1 MLDLNDLRVFE
12 RVATLRSFSG
22 AARSL
27 GLPKA
32 NVSRSVTRLEEALG
46 TRLLQRTTRDVVL
59 TATGVA
65 LKERSAEIMEKL
77 KDTVDY
83 VGGFG
88 DAPRGHL
95 KVTTGVGFGICV
107 LAEQLPTF
115 LQRYPDVDVTLDL
128 ANQPT
133 ELLAEG
139 IDVAIRLG
147 ALPDSSMVAVRLGTM
162 ERYLC
167 AAPAYLERRGE
178 PRSPED
184 ISGHDTVE
192 RPSPDGRPR
201 QWRFSKRDKTVAVD
215 PKARISVN
223 EILTIYRLVLGGAGL
238 GIIFDH
244 LCTPH
249 IAAGQIVR
257 LLPDWTIPPIEINI
271 VFPSK
276 KIISPTVRVFVD
288 FLKEIGVRDKLWK
301 KRPL

>member
-1 MLDLNDLRVFE
+1 MLDLNDLRIYE

-32 NVSRSVTRLEEALG
+32 NVSRSIARLEETLG
-46 TRLLQRTTRDVVL
+46 TRLLQRTTREVVL

-65 LKERSAEIMEKL
+65 LKERAAEIMEKL

-83 VGGFG
+83 VGGLTE
-88 DAPRGHL
+88 APRGHL
-95 KVTTGVGFGICV
+95 KIATGVGFGICV
-107 LAEQLPTF
+107 LSETLPNF
-115 LQRYPDVDVTLDL
+115 LQRYPDVDITLEL
-128 ANQPT
+128 ANQPA
-133 ELLAEG
+133 ELLADG

-147 ALPDSSMVAVRLGTM
+147 PLSDSSMVAVRLGTM

-167 AAPAYLERRGE
+167 AAPAYLDRRGQ
-178 PRSPED
+178 PRSPDD

-192 RPSPDGRPR
+192 RPALDGRPR
-201 QWRFSKRDKTVAVD
+201 QWHFSRQNNTVVVD
-215 PKARISVN
+215 PRPRISVN
-223 EILTIYRLVLGGAGL
+223 EVLTIYHLVLGGAGL

-244 LCTPH
+244 LCVPS
-249 IAAGQIVR
+249 IEAGRIVR
-257 LLPDWTIPPIEINI
+257 LLPDWTIPPVEIDV

-276 KIISPTVRVFVD
+276 KIISPGIRVFVD

-301 KRPL
+301 KHSL